1 MHRIFQQTVKNIGWK
16 SYFKG
21 LIANAHGDEIA
32 RRDAGRAHDDDDVNR
47 MVDGIVW
54 RNELDPQKQRIHA
67 REKVT
72 DSSKKDCCG
81 VHTMPKNHTALCA
94 PWAWNSYRDL
104 DLDQTFTFM

>member
-67 REKVT
+67 REKAT
-72 DSSKKDCCG
+72 DSSKRTAVVFTPC
-81 VHTMPKNHTALCA
+81 PKIIRLYAHHGHGTRTGI
-94 PWAWNSYRDL
+94 WI
-104 DLDQTFTFM
+104 